1 MTAILTL
8 TCAFAILVD
17 DFYDASQF
25 LDTLDSFAL
34 LNGIEFFQPVR
45 QRERNSYNTPNF
57 RQELNTESCHDYI
70 QASAHFLLRN
80 F

>member
-1 MTAILTL
+1 MPACISVLDPVNEAEYPFLVNVTHP
-8 TCAFAILVD
+8 CAFAILVD

-45 QRERNSYNTPNF
+45 QRE
-57 RQELNTESCHDYI
+57 
-70 QASAHFLLRN
+70 FLPR
-80 F
+80 